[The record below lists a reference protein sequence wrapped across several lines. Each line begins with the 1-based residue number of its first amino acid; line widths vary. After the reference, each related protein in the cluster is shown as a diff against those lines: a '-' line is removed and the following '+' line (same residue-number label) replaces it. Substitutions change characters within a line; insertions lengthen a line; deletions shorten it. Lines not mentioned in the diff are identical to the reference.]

1 MTRVFAMYFTLL
13 WAYIFN
19 VLTIALIFF
28 SVFIFQKLLFKETY
42 QKKMD
47 LLLSIY
53 VN

>member
-13 WAYIFN
+13 WAYIFY

-28 SVFIFQKLLFKETY
+28 SVFQKLLFKETY
-42 QKKMD
+42 QKKWN